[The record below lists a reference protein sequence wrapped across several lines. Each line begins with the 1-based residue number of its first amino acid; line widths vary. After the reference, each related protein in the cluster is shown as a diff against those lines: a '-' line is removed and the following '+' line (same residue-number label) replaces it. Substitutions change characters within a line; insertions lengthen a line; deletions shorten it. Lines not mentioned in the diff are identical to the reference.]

1 VIFGASSDACLTL
14 IVVISSNIKSAGTTL
29 ALVGATGMLAYSIV
43 WWKES
48 QPNRKTIDYEDSY
61 INAKYFRDEL
71 ARVKIIDSMYTK
83 DPQTRE
89 FLSSR
94 VKVIRNNKHD
104 VQAISMPLDSS
115 RGNYYL
121 IVNDSI
127 YKLRIIKKIGN

>member
-1 VIFGASSDACLTL
+1 
-14 IVVISSNIKSAGTTL
+14 
-29 ALVGATGMLAYSIV
+29 
-43 WWKES
+43 
-48 QPNRKTIDYEDSY
+48 
-61 INAKYFRDEL
+61 
-71 ARVKIIDSMYTK
+71 MYTK

-94 VKVIRNNKHD
+94 VKVIRNNRHD